1 VHDFMYARKRNPTI
15 RFVFLGTNISDQKE
29 FISYH
34 ASHIRTKYSRD
45 VSFENRMY
53 KETSDSGN
61 SDARSIVCFRNIS
74 GCCPD
79 LTRGFDSLYM
89 PEIEILST

>member
-1 VHDFMYARKRNPTI
+1 MYARNVTRQFVSI
-15 RFVFLGTNISDQKE
+15 VFVFLGINISDQKE

-34 ASHIRTKYSRD
+34 ASRIRTRYSRD
-45 VSFENRMY
+45 VSFGNRMY

-61 SDARSIVCFRNIS
+61 SDARSIVYFRNAS

-79 LTRGFDSLYM
+79 LTRVFDSLYM